1 LIAFSIELG
10 VEMIRTFWFAAFC
23 LAGLGG
29 VLATRVTA
37 SVAITGESVL
47 DPALLSV
54 GLAPDTLS
62 KADRLDVAYYL
73 PSAAP
78 TPAEIFPEL
87 PAARVAVLPAKPG
100 ARAKASSQPAA
111 AANIDR
117 KSVMLPRPRPKIRL
131 AKNTHPPKP
140 IVESKTCA
148 QPEGLGGLLMA
159 FAGTPRCG

>member
-23 LAGLGG
+23 VAGLGG

-37 SVAITGESVL
+37 SMATGESVL

-73 PSAAP
+73 PYAAP
-78 TPAEIFPEL
+78 ASAEIIPQL
-87 PAARVAVLPAKPG
+87 AAERVAVLAAKRGANAKVRAQLNPA
-100 ARAKASSQPAA
+100 S
-111 AANIDR
+111 ANR
-117 KSVMLPRPRPKIRL
+117 KSVMLPRPRPKIRF
-131 AKNTHPPKP
+131 AKNAHPPRP
-140 IVESKTCA
+140 IVESKTCV
-148 QPEGLGGLLMA
+148 QLEGLGGLLMA

>member
-23 LAGLGG
+23 VAGLGG

-37 SVAITGESVL
+37 SMATGESVL

-73 PSAAP
+73 PYAAP
-78 TPAEIFPEL
+78 ASAEIIPQL
-87 PAARVAVLPAKPG
+87 AAERVAVLAAKRG
-100 ARAKASSQPAA
+100 AN
-111 AANIDR
+111 ANR
-117 KSVMLPRPRPKIRL
+117 KSVMLPRPRPKIRF
-131 AKNTHPPKP
+131 AKNAHPPRP
-140 IVESKTCA
+140 IVESKTCV
-148 QPEGLGGLLMA
+148 QLEGLGGLLMA